1 MALANNRKNT
11 MDKDQAVELMTDAV
25 VSLNKNIAVEQN
37 IPSEQIDEFIK
48 LSMPQFK
55 YVNGMLYDLLDTN
68 GLIK

>member
-1 MALANNRKNT
+1 
-11 MDKDQAVELMTDAV
+11 MDKDQVVELMTDAV

-37 IPSEQIDEFIK
+37 VPSEQIDEFIK

-55 YVNGMLYDLLDTN
+55 YVNGLLYDILDTN

>member
-1 MALANNRKNT
+1 
-11 MDKDQAVELMTDAV
+11 MDKDKVVELMTDAV
-25 VSLNKNIAVEQN
+25 VGLNKNIAVEQN